1 MCMCVQAH
9 VYGHMFKAEYLNVRE
24 KGREDHSTFL
34 ETVSEREGAPFNCA
48 ETFIGSG
55 L

>member
-1 MCMCVQAH
+1 MYMCVQVH

-34 ETVSEREGAPFNCA
+34 ETVSVRAPPS
-48 ETFIGSG
+48 TVQR
-55 L
+55 LL